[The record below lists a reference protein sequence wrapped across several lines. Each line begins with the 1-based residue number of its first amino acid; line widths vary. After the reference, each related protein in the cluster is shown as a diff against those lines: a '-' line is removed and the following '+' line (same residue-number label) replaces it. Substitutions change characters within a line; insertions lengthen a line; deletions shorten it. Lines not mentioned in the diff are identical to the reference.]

1 MTTRRSFIQNSA
13 VVAGGTLLSSFS
25 LPRLSG
31 KEKFTP
37 QRPPLKERRFVSEA
51 VEETIKTVTK
61 DIADPTLA
69 WMFGNCY
76 PNTLDTTVFFS
87 EKDGKPDTFVITGD
101 IHAMWLR
108 DSSAQVYP
116 YLPLARED
124 PRLQKLLEGVIRRQT
139 QCILID
145 PYANAFNDGPTGS
158 EWDKDLTKMKPEL
171 HERKWEVDSLCY
183 PIRLAHG
190 YWKATGDSS
199 FMDERWRQAMH
210 LVIRTFRQQQRKKE
224 RGPYSFMRVTSWQTD
239 TVAGGGWGN
248 PWRPN
253 GMICSVF
260 RPSDDATIYLGLVPS
275 NFFAVRSLRQMAE
288 MAETAGGDQELAASA
303 RLLAGEVENALQKQA
318 VLEHLQYGKIY
329 PLEIDGYGNALFMD
343 DSNIPSLLSMPYLG
357 TVPANDPVYRNT
369 RRFLLSDD
377 NPWFFRGKAAEGMG
391 SPHTGRDMI
400 WPLALTARILTSDDP
415 VEILQ
420 NLRWLVRS
428 NAGTGFMH
436 ESFNMNDPSTFT
448 RKWFAWANT
457 LFGEMVLKLH
467 RERPEILKK
476 TM

>member
-1 MTTRRSFIQNSA
+1 MTTRRRFLQNSA

-25 LPRLSG
+25 LPRLPE

-37 QRPPLKERRFVSEA
+37 RRPPLKERRFVSEA
-51 VEETIKTVTK
+51 VEETIKTVKK

-87 EKDGKPDTFVITGD
+87 EKEGKPDTFVITGD

-116 YLPLARED
+116 YLPLARAD

-210 LVIRTFRQQQRKKE
+210 LVIRTFRQQQRKKD

-260 RPSDDATIYLGLVPS
+260 RPSDDATIYLGLVSS

-288 MAETAGGDQELAASA
+288 MADTAGGDQELAASA

-318 VLEHLQYGKIY
+318 VLEHLHYGKIY

-400 WPLALTARILTSDDP
+400 WPLAHSH
-415 VEILQ
+415 Q
-420 NLRWLVRS
+420 
-428 NAGTGFMH
+428 
-436 ESFNMNDPSTFT
+436 
-448 RKWFAWANT
+448 
-457 LFGEMVLKLH
+457 
-467 RERPEILKK
+467 
-476 TM
+476 